1 MPAALRIEA
10 LMAEGTKTIVVTGS
24 HSWLG
29 RCAVTRLLRNDDYEI
44 ISMVTPWH
52 LQKDQNELNPGV
64 EQIPV
69 DLSQP
74 VSARTRDIFRRA
86 DWIFHFAWVRVRG
99 LEQAREINRTIIDNI
114 AACLT
119 DPSRLVFISS
129 VGGSK
134 TALSTYGLS
143 KWQAAEQVRALGG
156 FVVVCG
162 LVIAT
167 PPKGAHKLL
176 GDVIRR
182 LPVRILFLGNPA
194 PVYPVPERCIGDMAQ
209 SITEG
214 RLAPGTFRLFDA
226 EPVPLN
232 NFIAPKSNRIPVPVP
247 VGLVLFM
254 LVQLRRIRLLPWEI
268 TDKILTLLV
277 KDAAYLQS
285 LQSIPDLSF
294 RTDDGAVN

>member
-1 MPAALRIEA
+1 MPAALRIKA
-10 LMAEGTKTIVVTGS
+10 WMAEPTKMIVVTGS

-29 RCAVTRLLRNDDYEI
+29 SCAVTRLLQNDNYEV

-52 LQKDQNELNPGV
+52 LQEDRNELYPGLK
-64 EQIPV
+64 QIPV

-74 VSARTRDIFRRA
+74 FSVQTRDIFRRA
-86 DWIFHFAWVRVRG
+86 DWIFHFAWVRARG
-99 LEQAREINRTIIDNI
+99 LKQASEINSTIIDNI

-119 DPSRLVFISS
+119 DLSRLVFISS

-167 PPKGAHKLL
+167 PPRGAHKLL
-176 GDVIRR
+176 SDVTMR
-182 LPVRILFLGNPA
+182 LPIRILFLGNPA

-209 SITEG
+209 LITESS
-214 RLAPGTFRLFDA
+214 LAPGTFRLFDA
-226 EPVPLN
+226 QPVPLN
-232 NFIAPKSNRIPVPVP
+232 AFIAPKSNRIPLPIP
-247 VGLVLFM
+247 IGLVLSI
-254 LVQLRRIRLLPWEI
+254 LVLLRRIRLLPWGI
-268 TDKILTLLV
+268 ADKVLTLLV
-277 KDAAYLQS
+277 KDVAYLQS
-285 LQSIPDLSF
+285 LKSIPDLSF
-294 RTDDGAVN
+294 RPIQ